1 MFPQIPIPSLAW
13 HVKHCKRDTGRER
26 KKEVRSGY
34 HNHYVGLLWTFS
46 EYFVS
51 ILNIMTYGRWRKSRL
66 QGVIK
71 TWFSNCEKFLTN
83 NVVFRASNYTAP
95 RLAPTRFAVQYV
107 QRYSLQHANNNLHAW
122 PQIWH
127 NTMKTVVYRK
137 GLLRHFQ
144 DSHWSK
150 NNLIG
155 GTVVVSQ
162 ARPTSPS
169 GSGLREE
176 VGPRG
181 SGSGL
186 WDEDILCMSKYF
198 YSESNGGYNVT
209 GLALHGNKRKGQR

>member
-1 MFPQIPIPSLAW
+1 MSNTVNETL
-13 HVKHCKRDTGRER
+13 GERER
-26 KKEVRSGY
+26 KKLGVDITIIMLGY
-34 HNHYVGLLWTFS
+34 TCTLWTFS

-51 ILNIMTYGRWRKSRL
+51 ITLWHMGGEESRDCREWL
-66 QGVIK
+66 KLDSATVRNS
-71 TWFSNCEKFLTN
+71 FKFLTN

-107 QRYSLQHANNNLHAW
+107 QRYSLQHANNDLHAW

-169 GSGLREE
+169 GSGLQEE